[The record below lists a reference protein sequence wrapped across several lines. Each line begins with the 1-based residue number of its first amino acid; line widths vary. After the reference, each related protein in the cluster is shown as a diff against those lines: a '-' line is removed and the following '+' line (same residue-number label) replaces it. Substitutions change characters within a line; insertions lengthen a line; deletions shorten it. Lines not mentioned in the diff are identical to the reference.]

1 MRVGFDIG
9 GTFTDV
15 IIRADDGRI
24 HTYKVLSILDRV
36 GDDVAAAVQPVA
48 RRDIIENFVH
58 GTTVASNAVIE
69 GTTARTALIT
79 TRGFRDELEMRGQR
93 RPNIYDV
100 NWERLPALIPRS
112 LRLEVNERV
121 LGNGSVEQP
130 LDLDHARAT
139 IEQLA
144 AQQVEAIAVCLINAY
159 LNPVHERQLARLLA
173 EIAPRTVVCLSSD
186 IHPEIKEY
194 DRASTTAINA
204 SLIPVVDRYLN
215 RLEQTLSP
223 LSNRILVMQSNGG
236 IMSAQAARRRPSYI
250 IESGPAAGVLA
261 AARLAAECGLDK
273 VLSLDMGGT
282 TVKACLI
289 ENGRPLEKPGGE
301 IGAGV
306 NTGTRLFG
314 GGGHVV
320 RVPSIDIVE
329 AGAGGGSIAWLDDS
343 GALRVGPRSA
353 GAEPGPVCYGHGG
366 TEPTVTDANVVLGY
380 MNPHAIA
387 GSTLEIHRDA
397 AAAAIERQ
405 LAAPLGLN
413 LLEVAYGIT
422 QVANSAMTRVL
433 RAVTTERGRDP
444 RGFTLLAFGG
454 AGPIHAAALAENMG
468 ISRLVAPLYPGLFSA
483 LGLLLADYRHDY
495 IAAIAAPL
503 TSVHADELMA
513 RYEQLKERARS
524 EMITEGVDPGAIRFE
539 QQVDLKYGYQ
549 MYEMTLPFPA
559 EADPS
564 NLAATLAR
572 LFTDAHNQAYG
583 YYRDDSIELMSI
595 RLRALASAASLTF
608 AGLASQYAAANGEAA
623 AAPDFSSAQEAG
635 AQRER
640 QAFFGPAHGLLTT
653 PLRSRFALTS
663 PERGPMIIEEPDTTI
678 VVPPNWVVERDGFG
692 NLLLTM
698 IPLPVRERGGSLT
711 SGTGF
716 SRWSSRQDTG

>member
-15 IIRADDGRI
+15 IIRGNDGRV
-24 HTYKVLSILDRV
+24 HTSKVLSLLERV
-36 GDDVAAAVQPVA
+36 GADVASTVRPLA
-48 RRDIIENFVH
+48 RRDRIENFVH

-93 RPNIYDV
+93 RPNIYDL
-100 NWERLPALIPRS
+100 NWDRLPALIPRS
-112 LRLEVNERV
+112 LRVEVNERV
-121 LGNGSVEQP
+121 LGNGTVEQP
-130 LDLDHARAT
+130 LDLEQART
-139 IEQLA
+139 VIQQLA
-144 AQQVEAIAVCLINAY
+144 AQHVEAIAVCLINSY

-173 EIAPRTVVCLSSD
+173 EIAPRIVICLSSD

-204 SLIPVVDRYLN
+204 SLIPVVDRYLTG
-215 RLEQTLSP
+215 LEQTLSA
-223 LSNRILVMQSNGG
+223 LSSRILVMQSNGG
-236 IMSAQAARRRPSYI
+236 IMSAEAARRRPAYI

-261 AARLAAECGLDK
+261 AARLSAESGIDN

-289 ENGRPLEKPGGE
+289 ENGKPLEKPGGE

-306 NTGTRLFG
+306 NATRLFG

-353 GAEPGPVCYGHGG
+353 GAEPGPVCYGRGG

-380 MNPHAIA
+380 MNPSLIA
-387 GSTLEIHRDA
+387 GSTLEINRDA

-405 LAAPLGLN
+405 LAGPLGLS
-413 LLEVAYGIT
+413 LLEVAYGIS

-444 RGFTLLAFGG
+444 RGLTLLAFGG

-468 ISRLVAPLYPGLFSA
+468 ITRLIVPLYPGLFSA

-495 IAAIAAPL
+495 ISAVAAPL
-503 TSVHADELMA
+503 GSVNVDDIMA
-513 RYEQLKERARS
+513 RYEQMKDRARS
-524 EMITEGVDPGAIRFE
+524 EMTAEGVDPNTIRFE

-564 NLAATLAR
+564 NVVTALAR
-572 LFTDAHNQAYG
+572 MFTDAHNQAYG
-583 YYRDDSIELMSI
+583 YFRDDPIELMSL
-595 RLRALASAASLTF
+595 RLRALAPANSLTF
-608 AGLASQYAAANGEAA
+608 AELAERYSAEKIPAASSSDSSRTQGPANNGERA
-623 AAPDFSSAQEAG
+623 
-635 AQRER
+635 
-640 QAFFGPAHGLLTT
+640 AFFGPAHGLLAT
-653 PLRSRFALTS
+653 PLRSRFALANL
-663 PERGPMIIEEPDTTI
+663 EQGPMIIEEPDTT
-678 VVPPNWVVERDGFG
+678 VVIPPGWSVQRDSFG
-692 NLLLTM
+692 NLVLT
-698 IPLPVRERGGSLT
+698 R
-711 SGTGF
+711 
-716 SRWSSRQDTG
+716 

>member
-15 IIRADDGRI
+15 MIHSGDGRI
-24 HTYKVLSILDRV
+24 STFKVLSVLDRV
-36 GDDVAAAVQPVA
+36 SEDVANAVRPLA
-48 RRDIIENFVH
+48 RREEVENFVH

-69 GTTARTALIT
+69 GTAARTALIT

-93 RPNIYDV
+93 RPNVYDL
-100 NWERLPALIPRS
+100 NWERLPPLIPRP
-112 LRLEVNERV
+112 LRLEVSERIR
-121 LGNGSVEQP
+121 GDGSVEQP
-130 LDLDHARAT
+130 LDP
-139 IEQLA
+139 EQACEVIDKLVA
-144 AQQVEAIAVCLINAY
+144 ERVEAIAVCLINSY
-159 LNPVHERQLARLLA
+159 LNPAHERQLARLLT
-173 EIAPRTVVCLSSD
+173 EVSPRTVVCLSSD

-215 RLEQTLSP
+215 RIEQTLSP

-236 IMSAQAARRRPSYI
+236 IMSAQAARRRPVYI

-273 VLSLDMGGT
+273 VLSFDMGGT

-289 ENGRPLEKPGGE
+289 ENGKPLEKPGGE

-380 MNPHAIA
+380 MNPKAIA
-387 GSTLEIHRDA
+387 GSTLEIRRDA
-397 AAAAIERQ
+397 AASAIENR
-405 LAAPLGLN
+405 LAIPLGLD
-413 LLEVAYGIT
+413 LLQVAYGIT

-433 RAVTTERGRDP
+433 RAVSTERGRDP

-468 ISRLVAPLYPGLFSA
+468 ISRLILPLHPGLFSA

-495 IAAIAAPL
+495 IAAIASPL
-503 TSVHADELMA
+503 TSVRADEIMA
-513 RYEQLKERARS
+513 RYAQLRERARS
-524 EMITEGVDPGAIRFE
+524 EMIAEGVDPESIRFE

-549 MYEMTLPFPA
+549 MYEMTLPFPG
-559 EADPS
+559 EMDSAD
-564 NLAATLAR
+564 LATRLAQ

-583 YYRDDSIELMSI
+583 YYRDDPIELMNL
-595 RLRALASAASLTF
+595 RVRALAPATSLTF
-608 AGLASQYAAANGEAA
+608 AELANRYSAATAESGTPPGCVIGVAEES
-623 AAPDFSSAQEAG
+623 APV
-635 AQRER
+635 QRE
-640 QAFFGPAHGLLTT
+640 AYFGPNQGVLVT
-653 PLRSRFALTS
+653 PLRNRFSLST
-663 PERGPMIIEEPDTTI
+663 PEQGPLIIEEADTTI
-678 VVPPNWVVERDGFG
+678 VVPPGWTVECDRFC
-692 NLLLTM
+692 NLVL
-698 IPLPVRERGGSLT
+698 
-711 SGTGF
+711 
-716 SRWSSRQDTG
+716 SSTRPPQ

>member
-15 IIRADDGRI
+15 IILGDDGRI
-24 HTYKVLSILDRV
+24 FTCKVLSILDRV
-36 GDDVAAAVQPVA
+36 AEDVAGAVRAVA
-48 RRDIIENFVH
+48 RRDLIDNFVH

-100 NWERLPALIPRS
+100 NWERLPALIPRT

-121 LGNGSVEQP
+121 LGDGSVEYP
-130 LDLDHARAT
+130 LDIEQARDT
-139 IEQLA
+139 IEKLV
-144 AQQVEAIAVCLINAY
+144 AQQVEAIAVCLINSY
-159 LNPVHERQLARLLA
+159 LNSVHERQLARLLT
-173 EIAPRTVVCLSSD
+173 EVAPRTVVCLSSE
-186 IHPEIKEY
+186 IHPEMKEY

-215 RLEQTLSP
+215 HLEQTLSP

-236 IMSAQAARRRPSYI
+236 IMSAQAARRRPAYI

-261 AARLAAECGLDK
+261 AARLASECGFGE
-273 VLSLDMGGT
+273 VLSFDMGGT

-289 ENGRPLEKPGGE
+289 ENGQPLEKPGGE

-306 NTGTRLFG
+306 NAGTRLFG

-397 AAAAIERQ
+397 AAIAIEHR

-444 RGFTLLAFGG
+444 RRFTLLAFGG
-454 AGPIHAAALAENMG
+454 AGPIHAAALAGDIG
-468 ISRLVAPLYPGLFSA
+468 ISRLIVPLYPGLFSA

-495 IAAIAAPL
+495 LAAIASPL
-503 TSVHADELMA
+503 TAVRTDEIKA
-513 RYEQLKERARS
+513 RYEQLKDQARS
-524 EMITEGVDPGAIRFE
+524 EMIAEGVDPVAIRFQ

-549 MYEMTLPFPA
+549 MYEMTLPFPD
-559 EADPS
+559 EADSS
-564 NLAATLAR
+564 NLVATLAR

-583 YYRDDSIELMSI
+583 YYRDDPIELMSV
-595 RLRALASAASLTF
+595 RLRALARAASLTF
-608 AGLASQYAAANGEAA
+608 AELAGQYSTRHNEVAAASAGFPGGGNRGTQGE
-623 AAPDFSSAQEAG
+623 
-635 AQRER
+635 RL
-640 QAFFGPAHGLLTT
+640 AFFGPAHGLLST
-653 PLRSRFALTS
+653 PLRSRFAVTS
-663 PERGPMIIEEPDTTI
+663 PERGPMIIEEPDTTV
-678 VVPPNWVVERDGFG
+678 VVPPDWTVQRDGFG
-692 NLLLTM
+692 NLIL
-698 IPLPVRERGGSLT
+698 IRA
-711 SGTGF
+711 
-716 SRWSSRQDTG
+716 

>member
-24 HTYKVLSILDRV
+24 HTGKVLSILDRV
-36 GDDVAAAVQPVA
+36 GEDVAAAVRPVA
-48 RRDIIENFVH
+48 RPDKIENFVH

-130 LDLDHARAT
+130 LDLVQARAA
-139 IEQLA
+139 IEKLV

-159 LNPVHERQLARLLA
+159 LNSVHERQLARLLA

-186 IHPEIKEY
+186 IHPEMKEY

-223 LSNRILVMQSNGG
+223 LSDRMLVMQSNGG
-236 IMSAQAARRRPSYI
+236 IMSAQAARSRPAYI

-261 AARLAAECGLDK
+261 AARLAAECGFGQ

-289 ENGRPLEKPGGE
+289 ENGKPLEKPGGE

-306 NTGTRLFG
+306 NAGTRLFG

-353 GAEPGPVCYGHGG
+353 GAEPGPVCYGYGG

-380 MNPHAIA
+380 MNPNAIA
-387 GSTLEIHRDA
+387 GSTLEINRDA

-422 QVANSAMTRVL
+422 QVANS
-433 RAVTTERGRDP
+433 
-444 RGFTLLAFGG
+444 
-454 AGPIHAAALAENMG
+454 
-468 ISRLVAPLYPGLFSA
+468 
-483 LGLLLADYRHDY
+483 
-495 IAAIAAPL
+495 
-503 TSVHADELMA
+503 
-513 RYEQLKERARS
+513 
-524 EMITEGVDPGAIRFE
+524 
-539 QQVDLKYGYQ
+539 
-549 MYEMTLPFPA
+549 
-559 EADPS
+559 
-564 NLAATLAR
+564 
-572 LFTDAHNQAYG
+572 
-583 YYRDDSIELMSI
+583 
-595 RLRALASAASLTF
+595 
-608 AGLASQYAAANGEAA
+608 
-623 AAPDFSSAQEAG
+623 
-635 AQRER
+635 
-640 QAFFGPAHGLLTT
+640 
-653 PLRSRFALTS
+653 
-663 PERGPMIIEEPDTTI
+663 
-678 VVPPNWVVERDGFG
+678 
-692 NLLLTM
+692 
-698 IPLPVRERGGSLT
+698 
-711 SGTGF
+711 
-716 SRWSSRQDTG
+716 

>member
-1 MRVGFDIG
+1 VRVGFDIG

-15 IIRADDGRI
+15 IIRDDEGRI
-24 HTYKVLSILDRV
+24 FTRKVLSILDRV
-36 GDDVAAAVQPVA
+36 GDDVAGAVRLLA
-48 RRDIIENFVH
+48 RRDQIENFVH

-112 LRLEVNERV
+112 LRFEVNERI
-121 LGNGSVEQP
+121 LGNGAIEQP
-130 LDLDHARAT
+130 LDLEQARST
-139 IEQLA
+139 IHKLI
-144 AQQVEAIAVCLINAY
+144 AQPIEAIAVCLINSY
-159 LNPVHERQLARLLA
+159 LNPAHERQLAGLLA

-215 RLEQTLSP
+215 RLEETLSS
-223 LSNRILVMQSNGG
+223 LSSRILVMQSNGG
-236 IMSAQAARRRPSYI
+236 IMSAQAARRRPAYI

-261 AARLAAECGLDK
+261 AARLAAECKLDK
-273 VLSLDMGGT
+273 VLSFDMGGT

-289 ENGRPLEKPGGE
+289 EDGKPLEKPGGE

-306 NTGTRLFG
+306 NATRLFG

-320 RVPSIDIVE
+320 RVPAIDIVE

-343 GALRVGPRSA
+343 GALQVGPRSA

-380 MNPHAIA
+380 MNPNAIA
-387 GSTLEIHRDA
+387 GSTLAIRRDA

-405 LAAPLGLN
+405 LALPLGLN

-454 AGPIHAAALAENMG
+454 AGPIHAAALAENMK
-468 ISRLVAPLYPGLFSA
+468 ISRVMVPLYPGLFSA

-503 TSVHADELMA
+503 GSIRTDEIMA
-513 RYEQLKERARS
+513 RYQQLKDRARV
-524 EMITEGVDPGAIRFE
+524 EMAAEGVVPNTIRFE

-549 MYEMTLPFPA
+549 MYEMTLPLSVG
-559 EADPS
+559 ADSS
-564 NLAATLAR
+564 NLAAALSQ
-572 LFTDAHNQAYG
+572 LFTEAHDQAYG
-583 YYRDDSIELMSI
+583 YHRDDPIQLVSI
-595 RLRALASAASLTF
+595 RLRALASAGSLSF
-608 AGLASQYAAANGEAA
+608 AELASRYSKTGD
-623 AAPDFSSAQEAG
+623 PVLPSRGFSQGAG
-635 AQRER
+635 PMQSER
-640 QAFFGPAHGLLTT
+640 PVFFGPMLGLVSTR
-653 PLRSRFALTS
+653 LRSRFAVNGSEL
-663 PERGPMIIEEPDTTI
+663 GPIIIEEPDTT
-678 VVPPNWVVERDGFG
+678 VVIPPNWTVECDRFG
-692 NLLLTM
+692 NLVM
-698 IPLPVRERGGSLT
+698 ARNE
-711 SGTGF
+711 
-716 SRWSSRQDTG
+716 D

>member
-1 MRVGFDIG
+1 VRVGFDIG

-15 IIRADDGRI
+15 IIRGDDGRI
-24 HTYKVLSILDRV
+24 FTSKVLSILDRV
-36 GDDVAAAVQPVA
+36 GEDVASAVRPLA
-48 RRDIIENFVH
+48 RRDQIENFVH

-112 LRLEVNERV
+112 LRLEVNERI
-121 LGNGSVEQP
+121 LGNGSIEQP
-130 LDLDHARAT
+130 LDLEQARST
-139 IEQLA
+139 IEQLLTE
-144 AQQVEAIAVCLINAY
+144 QIEAIAVCLINSY

-173 EIAPRTVVCLSSD
+173 EVAPRTVICLSSD
-186 IHPEIKEY
+186 IHPEMKEY

-204 SLIPVVDRYLN
+204 SLVPVLDRYLN

-223 LSNRILVMQSNGG
+223 LSSRILVMQSNGG
-236 IMSAQAARRRPSYI
+236 IMSAQAARRRPAYV

-289 ENGRPLEKPGGE
+289 ENGKPLEKPGGE
-301 IGAGV
+301 VGAGV
-306 NTGTRLFG
+306 NATRLFG
-314 GGGHVV
+314 GGGHIV

-380 MNPHAIA
+380 MNPAAIA
-387 GSTLEIHRDA
+387 GATLEIHHDA

-405 LAAPLGLN
+405 LASPLGLG

-433 RAVTTERGRDP
+433 RAVSTERGRDP

-468 ISRLVAPLYPGLFSA
+468 ISRLIVPLYPGLFSA

-495 IAAIAAPL
+495 IAAVATPVA
-503 TSVHADELMA
+503 SVRTDEILA
-513 RYEQLKERARS
+513 RFEQLKERARS
-524 EMITEGVDPGAIRFE
+524 EIIAEGVDPSAIRFE

-549 MYEMTLPFPA
+549 MYEMTLPFPD
-559 EADPS
+559 EMDS
-564 NLAATLAR
+564 NLVATLAR
-572 LFTDAHNQAYG
+572 LFTDAHNRAYG
-583 YYRDDSIELMSI
+583 YYRDDPIELMSV
-595 RLRALASAASLTF
+595 RLRALAPAAAFTF
-608 AGLASQYAAANGEAA
+608 ADLAGHYSEESNQ
-623 AAPDFSSAQEAG
+623 AAPQSAGFAHEGGRQP
-635 AQRER
+635 ER
-640 QAFFGPAHGLLTT
+640 QAFFGSSHGLLST
-653 PLRSRFALTS
+653 PLCSRFALTG
-663 PERGPMIIEEPDTTI
+663 PEQGPIIIEEPDTTV
-678 VVPPNWVVERDGFG
+678 VVPPKWTVQRDRFG
-692 NLLLTM
+692 NLVLT
-698 IPLPVRERGGSLT
+698 RELSD
-711 SGTGF
+711 SDY
-716 SRWSSRQDTG
+716 WSKA

>member
-1 MRVGFDIG
+1 MRIGFDIG

-15 IIRADDGRI
+15 IIRGDDGRI
-24 HTYKVLSILDRV
+24 FTCKVLSILDRV
-36 GDDVAAAVQPVA
+36 GEDVASAVRPLA
-48 RRDIIENFVH
+48 RREKIENFVH

-100 NWERLPALIPRS
+100 NWERMPALIPRS
-112 LRLEVNERV
+112 LRLEVNERI

-130 LDLDHARAT
+130 LDLDQARAT
-139 IEQLA
+139 IEQLS
-144 AQQVEAIAVCLINAY
+144 AQQVEAIAVCLINSY

-173 EIAPRTVVCLSSD
+173 ELAPRTVVCLSSD

-223 LSNRILVMQSNGG
+223 LSNRLLVMQSNGG
-236 IMSAQAARRRPSYI
+236 IMSAQAARRRPAYI

-261 AARLAAECGLDK
+261 AARLAAECGLGK

-282 TVKACLI
+282 TVKTCLI
-289 ENGRPLEKPGGE
+289 EDGKPLEKPGGE

-306 NTGTRLFG
+306 NATRLFG

-353 GAEPGPVCYGHGG
+353 GAEPGPVCYGQGG

-380 MNPHAIA
+380 MNPNAIA

-405 LAAPLGLN
+405 LAAPLRLN
-413 LLEVAYGIT
+413 LLEVAHGIT

-433 RAVTTERGRDP
+433 RAVSTERGRDP
-444 RGFTLLAFGG
+444 RGFTLVAFGG
-454 AGPIHAAALAENMG
+454 AGPIHAAALADNMG
-468 ISRLVAPLYPGLFSA
+468 ISRLIVPLYPGLFSA

-503 TSVHADELMA
+503 TSVRTDEIMA
-513 RYEQLKERARS
+513 RYEQLKDRARS
-524 EMITEGVDPGAIRFE
+524 EMIAEGVDPSAIRFE
-539 QQVDLKYGYQ
+539 QHVDLKYGYQ
-549 MYEMTLPFPA
+549 MYEMTLPFPD
-559 EADPS
+559 EVDSS
-564 NLAATLAR
+564 NLLAALAR
-572 LFTDAHNQAYG
+572 LFTDAHNQTYG
-583 YYRDDSIELMSI
+583 YYRNDPIELMSI
-595 RLRALASAASLTF
+595 RLRALASAASLSF
-608 AGLASQYAAANGEAA
+608 AELADRYSQ
-623 AAPDFSSAQEAG
+623 SSEVVTASAG
-635 AQRER
+635 ALAIENGRGEGER
-640 QAFFGPAHGLLTT
+640 QAFFGPAHRVLTT
-653 PLRSRFALTS
+653 PLRSRFGLTN
-663 PERGPMIIEEPDTTI
+663 PERGPVIIEEPDTTI
-678 VVPPNWVVERDGFG
+678 VVPPNWTVQRDRFG
-692 NLLLTM
+692 NLVLT
-698 IPLPVRERGGSLT
+698 RA
-711 SGTGF
+711 
-716 SRWSSRQDTG
+716 